1 MNDALPEIKFIEA
14 LVYLLKTLESQ
25 ETVFL
30 SQTISQF
37 MNYLPENIQNALQ
50 KLFET
55 NFSKEKPELIAAPV
69 LLEYFQVSVLIK

>member
-50 KLFET
+50 E
-55 NFSKEKPELIAAPV
+55 AV
-69 LLEYFQVSVLIK
+69 